1 MFLSINKAEFCS
13 NCVLSLFNEVVD
25 YRNNCYLFIY
35 LFPEKRKGNP
45 QYATNLNVY
54 YPFSPSRRTG
64 YWIEVDGLIVDA
76 ALYMINGQVLI

>member
-1 MFLSINKAEFCS
+1 MFY
-13 NCVLSLFNEVVD
+13 LFNEVVD
-25 YRNNCYLFIY
+25 YRNNRVIY
-35 LFPEKRKGNP
+35 LFPENWKGNP

-64 YWIEVDGLIVDA
+64 YWIEVDGLIVDT